1 MRKIKD
7 VLRLHYEGQLS
18 RTRIGKALGLSK
30 GVVSK
35 YLSLFE
41 AQGLRWP
48 LPDDWDEGVLEQRLF
63 PSTVKPAWQVEPDFA
78 AIHQQ
83 LKRKGVTLQLLW
95 SEYAATHAERA
106 YRYSRFCDLYRAWA
120 GRQKRSMRQIHQAG
134 EKLFIDYCGPT
145 VGVLDRHTGELRPAQ
160 IFVAVLGASS
170 YTYAEATWTQSLPD
184 WIGSHQRAFR
194 FFGGVPALLVPDNL
208 RSAVS
213 KACRYAPEPNETYLE
228 LARHYATAVLPAR
241 PYKPKDK
248 AKAEVGVQL
257 VERWILARLRHH
269 TFFDLAAL
277 NAAIAKLLVEL
288 NERPFQRLPG
298 SRKSAFEAL
307 DQPALKPLPSTPY
320 DYAEW
325 KQAKPG
331 IDYHIEVH
339 RHFYSV
345 PHALVGERLDV
356 RTSATLVEV
365 FHKGKRVASHPRAP
379 KGGFTTV
386 AEHMPKAH
394 QKHRQWSPGRFL
406 NWAQDIGPCTLEVV
420 KRQLHDR
427 PHPEHGYR
435 ACLGL
440 LNLAKRFS
448 PARLEASCER
458 ALGLGSTSY
467 QSIHSILDKGLDRQ
481 PPAEPQQ
488 SELPLH
494 ANVRGPG
501 YYH

>member
-1 MRKIKD
+1 MPRERIPMRKIKD

-63 PSTVKPAWQVEPDFA
+63 PATLKPAWQVEPDFA

-145 VGVLDRHTGELRPAQ
+145 VGVLDRHTGELR
-160 IFVAVLGASS
+160 
-170 YTYAEATWTQSLPD
+170 
-184 WIGSHQRAFR
+184 
-194 FFGGVPALLVPDNL
+194 
-208 RSAVS
+208 
-213 KACRYAPEPNETYLE
+213 
-228 LARHYATAVLPAR
+228 
-241 PYKPKDK
+241 
-248 AKAEVGVQL
+248 
-257 VERWILARLRHH
+257 HH
-269 TFFDLAAL
+269 TFFDLAEL

-298 SRKSAFEAL
+298 SRKSTFEAL
-307 DQPALKPLPSTPY
+307 DRPALKPLPDTPY

-331 IDYHIEVH
+331 IDYHVEVH
-339 RHFYSV
+339 RHYYSV

-356 RTSATLVEV
+356 RTSTTLVEV
-365 FHKGKRVASHPRAP
+365 FHKGKQVASHPRAS

-448 PARLEASCER
+448 APRLEVACER
-458 ALGLGSTSY
+458 ALSLGSTSY

-488 SELPLH
+488 CELPLH